1 MLFDYEPTG
10 GVVRMNCELLLFDMR
25 KVFLTNEKLNI
36 HIMKGTK
43 HKDTKY
49 LISDQTHDKIN
60 CSVDRVHKFSSSK

>member
-25 KVFLTNEKLNI
+25 KVFLTNEKLTI

-43 HKDTKY
+43 IFKKY
-49 LISDQTHDKIN
+49 IEKTIDII
-60 CSVDRVHKFSSSK
+60 CVVYV